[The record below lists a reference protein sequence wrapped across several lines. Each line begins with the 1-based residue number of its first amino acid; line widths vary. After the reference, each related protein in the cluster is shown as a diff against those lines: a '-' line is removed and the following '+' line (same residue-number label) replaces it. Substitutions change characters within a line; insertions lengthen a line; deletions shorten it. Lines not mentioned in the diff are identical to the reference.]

1 MYKYIYLHKYVY
13 EMHGINF
20 SKYTRLMTQKCIY
33 IYIRKDVQLYD
44 IFNFD
49 KISDKMDDDK
59 QIINIVLDKNE
70 VTEF

>member
-1 MYKYIYLHKYVY
+1 MKCMELISSSIQGWWHKNV
-13 EMHGINF
+13 
-20 SKYTRLMTQKCIY
+20 Y

>member
-1 MYKYIYLHKYVY
+1 M
-13 EMHGINF
+13 
-20 SKYTRLMTQKCIY
+20 Y